1 MADYSFDLRGRQSN
15 FEGIGCKDGEAY
27 KSQEFTLTQGIVVAE
42 IVHHGSGDFKLKF
55 VPTEGLSEGQ
65 ATGLQVEVRLTR
77 WQLRCWCGH
86 RQHFPR
92 SRNNCRRPFECRRWI
107 ARGQR
112 NQGSGWSYNMVPGR
126 T

>member
-55 VPTEGLSEGQ
+55 VPTEGL
-65 ATGLQVEVRLTR
+65 
-77 WQLRCWCGH
+77 
-86 RQHFPR
+86 
-92 SRNNCRRPFECRRWI
+92 RNYLKI
-107 ARGQR
+107 
-112 NQGSGWSYNMVPGR
+112 
-126 T
+126 